1 MTDEAKRE
9 DLKALRQSRKKTI
22 DSVRE
27 MVKETR
33 TIRKKLSD
41 ALSEG
46 PKTVPELAGTTGIT
60 SQQVLWHLTSMK
72 KYGKVGEGDQSGDY
86 FQYVLLKE

>member
-1 MTDEAKRE
+1 MTHDAKKEALKSLRE
-9 DLKALRQSRKKTI
+9 SRKKTI
-22 DSVRE
+22 DSVRKR
-27 MVKETR
+27 VTETR
-33 TIRKKLSD
+33 TVRKRLSE

-46 PKTVPELAGTTGIT
+46 PKTVPELTGIT
-60 SQQVLWHLTSMK
+60 GIPSHKVLWHLTSMK

>member
-1 MTDEAKRE
+1 MTHEAKKE
-9 DLKALRQSRKKTI
+9 ALKALREYRKKTI

-27 MVKETR
+27 RVKETR
-33 TIRKKLSD
+33 VFRKKLSE
-41 ALSEG
+41 ALVEG
-46 PKTVPELAGTTGIT
+46 QKTVPELTQATGIP
-60 SQQVLWHLTSMK
+60 SQLVLWHLTSMK

>member
-1 MTDEAKRE
+1 MKDEAKKE
-9 DLKALRQSRKKTI
+9 ALKALRESRKATI

-27 MVKETR
+27 VVKETR
-33 TIRKKLSD
+33 ALRKKLSD
-41 ALSEG
+41 ALRQQ
-46 PKTVPELAGTTGIT
+46 PKTVPELALETGIP
-60 SQQVLWHLTSMK
+60 SHYVLWHLTSMK

>member
-1 MTDEAKRE
+1 MTDEAKKE
-9 DLKALRQSRKKTI
+9 ALKALRQSRKEVI

-27 MVKETR
+27 RVKETR
-33 TIRKKLSD
+33 TVRKKLSE

-46 PKTVPELAGTTGIT
+46 PKTVPELALATGFP
-60 SQQVLWHLTSMK
+60 SHDVLWHLTSMK

>member
-9 DLKALRQSRKKTI
+9 ALKALRQSRKNTI
-22 DSVRE
+22 DSTKE

-33 TIRKKLSD
+33 TVRKKLSE

-46 PKTVPELAGTTGIT
+46 PKTVPELALETGIP
-60 SQQVLWHLTSMK
+60 SPQVLWHLTSMK

>member
-1 MTDEAKRE
+1 MTDEAKKE
-9 DLKALRQSRKKTI
+9 ALKALRRSRKEVI

-27 MVKETR
+27 RVKET
-33 TIRKKLSD
+33 TTVRKKLSE

-46 PKTVPELAGTTGIT
+46 PKTVPELALKTGIP
-60 SQQVLWHLTSMK
+60 SRDVLWHLTSMK

>member
-1 MTDEAKRE
+1 MTHEAKKE
-9 DLKALRQSRKKTI
+9 ALKALREYRKKTI

-27 MVKETR
+27 RVKETR
-33 TIRKKLSD
+33 VFRKKLSEG
-41 ALSEG
+41 LVEG
-46 PKTVPELAGTTGIT
+46 PKTVPELTQATGIP
-60 SQQVLWHLTSMK
+60 SQLVLWHLTSMK

>member
-1 MTDEAKRE
+1 MTDEVKKEA
-9 DLKALRQSRKKTI
+9 LKSLRQSRKQI
-22 DSVRE
+22 IESVRE
-27 MVKETR
+27 RVKETR
-33 TIRKKLSD
+33 TVRKRLSE

-46 PKTVPELAGTTGIT
+46 PKTVPELALTTGIP
-60 SQQVLWHLTSMK
+60 SRDVLWHLTSMK

>member
-1 MTDEAKRE
+1 MTDDAKKEA
-9 DLKALRQSRKKTI
+9 LKSLRQSRKKTI

-27 MVKETR
+27 RVKETR
-33 TIRKKLSD
+33 TVRKKLSE

-46 PKTVPELAGTTGIT
+46 PKTVPELAETTGIP
-60 SQQVLWHLTSMK
+60 SQHVLWHLTSMK

>member
-1 MTDEAKRE
+1 MTDDAKKEA
-9 DLKALRQSRKKTI
+9 LKALRQSRKRTI
-22 DSVRE
+22 GAVKE
-27 MVKETR
+27 MVKATR
-33 TIRKKLSD
+33 GIRKKLSE
-41 ALSEG
+41 ALSGG
-46 PKTVPELAGTTGIT
+46 PKTVPELSLATGIP

>member
-1 MTDEAKRE
+1 MTDDARKEA
-9 DLKALRQSRKKTI
+9 LKSLRQSRKEVI

-27 MVKETR
+27 KVKATR
-33 TIRKKLSD
+33 TIRKKLSE

-46 PKTVPELAGTTGIT
+46 PKTVPELTLQTGIP
-60 SQQVLWHLTSMK
+60 SRDVLWHLTSMK

-86 FQYVLLKE
+86 FEYVLLKE

>member
-1 MTDEAKRE
+1 MTDEAKKE
-9 DLKALRQSRKKTI
+9 ALKALRESRKKTI

-27 MVKETR
+27 RVKETR
-33 TIRKKLSD
+33 VFRKKLSE
-41 ALSEG
+41 ALAEG
-46 PKTVPELAGTTGIT
+46 PKTVPELTQATGIP
-60 SQQVLWHLTSMK
+60 SQLVLWHLTSMK

>member
-1 MTDEAKRE
+1 MTDEAKKE
-9 DLKALRQSRKKTI
+9 ALKALRESRKKTI

-27 MVKETR
+27 RVKETR
-33 TIRKKLSD
+33 ALRKKISD

-46 PKTVPELAGTTGIT
+46 PKTVPELALETGIP
-60 SQQVLWHLTSMK
+60 SQDVLWHLTSMK
-72 KYGKVGEGDQSGDY
+72 KYGKVAEGDPSAEY